1 MSSKSY
7 YLYYNLFLKIKQLSK
22 DLNIKIKYENI
33 HFMTDFEYG
42 LRKALRD
49 VFKDSEIYGC
59 FFHYVKNI
67 WEKAKKNGLLKK
79 N

>member
-1 MSSKSY
+1 
-7 YLYYNLFLKIKQLSK
+7 
-22 DLNIKIKYENI
+22 
-33 HFMTDFEYG
+33 MTDFEYG
-42 LRKALRD
+42 LRKALKE
-49 VFKDSEIYGC
+49 VFKGSEIYGC